1 MDVLLEEEYKLM
13 ILGEFD
19 ENQINYKFT
28 EM

>member
-19 ENQINYKFT
+19 ENQINSKFT